1 MIPSAEIDLVSF
13 GLNAVDDHAPDY
25 VSWTVP
31 ALAGCI
37 NDASS
42 MAFLGAARNLKTTS
56 LVSGYVG
63 QMSGVGAS
71 LPPYKLTFDCTGNAL
86 RGYFAARAA
95 AVKVQ
100 GRDVPTVFCNSG
112 HGARDTYMLESVESL
127 VLSDGLL
134 PDFELH
140 SLLALFPKGSRV
152 ALFLD
157 VCHAG
162 GMDRAIVM
170 RGRSKFAGKRTG
182 EVSFKRERPAKAPDI
197 QANVAVYCAV
207 DAEHTALDGDRNGA
221 FTSCLIAAAQEGLR
235 EMAMPSWN
243 AIFQRAAE
251 LCALHFKQSPV
262 ARYYGDTTVWDT
274 KPFMS

>member
-1 MIPSAEIDLVSF
+1 MIPTPEHDLVSF
-13 GLNAVDDHAPDY
+13 GLNAVDDQAPDY
-25 VSWTVP
+25 GGWTVP

-37 NDASS
+37 NDAGS
-42 MAFLGAARNLKTTS
+42 MAFLGASCGLKTTS

-63 QMSGVGAS
+63 QMTGIGAS
-71 LPPYKLTFDCTGNAL
+71 VPPYKLALDCTGNAL

-95 AVKVQ
+95 AVKVR
-100 GRDVPTVFCNSG
+100 GGDVLTVFSNSG
-112 HGARDTYMLESVESL
+112 HGARDTYLTESVESL

-140 SLLALFPKGSRV
+140 SLLALFPRGSRV

-162 GMDRAIVM
+162 GMDRAIMM
-170 RGRSKFAGKRTG
+170 RGRSKFAGGRTFPAA
-182 EVSFKRERPAKAPDI
+182 SRPRTVKATDI

-207 DAEHTALDGDRNGA
+207 DAEHMALDGDRNGA
-221 FTSCLIAAAQEGLR
+221 FTSCLIAAVQEGLR
-235 EMAMPSWN
+235 EPAMPSWN
-243 AIFQRAAE
+243 AVFQRAAE

-262 ARYYGDTTVWDT
+262 ARYYGDATVWDT

>member
-1 MIPSAEIDLVSF
+1 MIPSAEHDLVAF
-13 GLNAVDDHAPDY
+13 GLNAVDPHSPEYDG
-25 VSWTVP
+25 WTIP

-42 MAFLGAARNLKTTS
+42 MALLGASRGLKTTS
-56 LVSGYVG
+56 MVSGYVG
-63 QMSGVGAS
+63 QMTAIGATV
-71 LPPYKLTFDCTGNAL
+71 PPYKLALDCTGNAL
-86 RGYFAARAA
+86 RGYLAARAA
-95 AVKVQ
+95 AVKVR
-100 GRDVPTVFCNSG
+100 GGDALTVFSNSG

-140 SLLALFPKGSRV
+140 SLIALFPKGSRV

-162 GMDRAIVM
+162 GMDRAMIM
-170 RGRSKFAGKRTG
+170 RGRPKSVRGRVTART
-182 EVSFKRERPAKAPDI
+182 RPRTSASI
-197 QANVAVYCAV
+197 QADVAVYCAV
-207 DAEHTALDGDRNGA
+207 DSEHTALDGDRNGA
-221 FTSCLIAAAQEGLR
+221 FTSCLIAAVQESLR
-235 EMAMPSWN
+235 ETVTPSWN
-243 AIFQRAAE
+243 AVFQRASA
-251 LCALHFKQSPV
+251 LCYLHFKQTPV